1 METKAPDV
9 EELKEIAANVV
20 KDVIV
25 NTFSMMAGMEAGVGA
40 AYLNDPG
47 GDTRRSIS
55 GVIGWVGKFTG
66 TGILDCS
73 PEFACVLS
81 NLMLGTEGSTL
92 NEDALDAVAEMTNMI
107 FGGMKTGLE
116 EHCGPMGLSIPTVI
130 YGNNVGM
137 RSSGGKFMVV
147 PVQIEKHELKVMMYF
162 AKTEETR
169 NSPAHFWASTSA
181 GAL

>member
-1 METKAPDV
+1 MEPKVTDV

-25 NTFSMMAGMEAGVGA
+25 NTFSMMAGLEATIGET
-40 AYLNDPG
+40 YTNDPSA
-47 GDTRRSIS
+47 DTRRSIS

-73 PEFACVLS
+73 PEFACLLS
-81 NLMLGTEGSTL
+81 NLMLGTEGDVL
-92 NEDALDAVAEMTNMI
+92 NEDALDAVAEMTNMV

-116 EHCGPMGLSIPTVI
+116 DHCGAMGLSIPTVI

-137 RSSGGKFMVV
+137 RSSGGRFIVV
-147 PVQIEKHELKVMMYF
+147 PVKIDKHELKVMMYF